1 MNIGEKLKA
10 LRKERKLTLE
20 DVSRSIDISRAN
32 ISKYENGDISNIPS
46 DKIELL
52 AKFYDVS
59 PAYLMGWEE
68 RKKLPEVS
76 VTVSTDEARIL
87 SRGIDRLP
95 KEQREQ
101 ALAMFKVMFEPQYAD
116 LFTKEEDDDT

>member
-1 MNIGEKLKA
+1 MTIGERLKA
-10 LRKERKLTLE
+10 LRKEKDLTLE
-20 DVSRSIDISRAN
+20 DVARSLDISRAN
-32 ISKYENGDISNIPS
+32 ISKYENGDITNIPS
-46 DKIELL
+46 DRIEQL
-52 AKFYDVS
+52 ARFYSVS

-68 RKKLPEVS
+68 RNPLPQVN

-101 ALAMFKVMFEPQYAD
+101 ALAMFRLMFEPQYSD
-116 LFTKEEDDDT
+116 LFTKEEDHDT

>member
-20 DVSRSIDISRAN
+20 DVSRSLDISRAN
-32 ISKYENGDISNIPS
+32 INKYENGNITNIPS
-46 DKIELL
+46 DRIEQL

-68 RKKLPEVS
+68 RHPLPQVN

-116 LFTKEEDDDT
+116 LFTKEEEE

>member
-1 MNIGEKLKA
+1 MTIGERLKA
-10 LRKERKLTLE
+10 LRKEKDLTLE
-20 DVSRSIDISRAN
+20 DVAKSLDISRAN
-32 ISKYENGDISNIPS
+32 ISKYENGDITNIPS
-46 DKIELL
+46 DRIEQL
-52 AKFYDVS
+52 ARFYSVS

-68 RKKLPEVS
+68 RNPLPQVN

-101 ALAMFKVMFEPQYAD
+101 ALAMFRLMFEPQYSD
-116 LFTKEEDDDT
+116 LFTKEEDHDT

>member
-20 DVSRSIDISRAN
+20 DVSRSLDISRAN
-32 ISKYENGDISNIPS
+32 INKYENGNITNIPS
-46 DKIELL
+46 DRIEQL

-68 RKKLPEVS
+68 RHPLPQVN

-95 KEQREQ
+95 KEQREK

-116 LFTKEEDDDT
+116 LFTKEEEE